1 MENQEN
7 KPLFYKCHFENSY
20 VFQSTNKKSNSM
32 KPIQLKTGDTC
43 FVAGEMRLCRYVT
56 RNIVRIV
63 ETGQIK
69 AVSPSDIHPIAFN
82 NAWMIP
88 FFNNG
93 SSKQKISAF
102 YFHYAKRFFSQRT
115 EKKIM
120 VLVIVLFAIVAIR
133 AIYGVLFA

>member
-1 MENQEN
+1 
-7 KPLFYKCHFENSY
+7 
-20 VFQSTNKKSNSM
+20 M
-32 KPIQLKTGDTC
+32 KPNQFKTGDTC

-56 RNIVRIV
+56 RNIVRII

-93 SSKQKISAF
+93 SAKQKLSGF
-102 YFHYAKRFFSQRT
+102 YYHYAKRFFSARN
-115 EKKIM
+115 EKKFI
-120 VLVIVLFAIVAIR
+120 VLVAILFALVTLRSIYRVLFA
-133 AIYGVLFA
+133 

>member
-1 MENQEN
+1 M
-7 KPLFYKCHFENSY
+7 K
-20 VFQSTNKKSNSM
+20 TNTF
-32 KPIQLKTGDTC
+32 KTGDTC
-43 FVAGEMRLCRYVT
+43 YVAGEMRLCRYVT

-93 SSKQKISAF
+93 TAKQKLSSF
-102 YFHYAKRFFSQRT
+102 YFYHAKHFFSQRT
-115 EKKIM
+115 EKKFM
-120 VLVIVLFAIVAIR
+120 VLVIILFALVTLR